1 MSELKLLPCPFCGGE
16 AVLETTIGRKGYDA
30 CVFCNC
36 SASVCS
42 VTCDDVSEAEI
53 GAIAAWNRRA
63 QPENSRQHALQTG
76 VCPMCED
83 CPDGCPVE
91 TPNDSRNR
99 PENERLTLE
108 EREKGCA
115 FCDEEHD
122 QHDYMNGVQTF
133 ENGKY
138 LVLETS
144 EWDEYD
150 DCFNDVRIRIGF
162 CPMCG
167 RRLERSEE

>member
-1 MSELKLLPCPFCGGE
+1 MNDEQAMAKLQESLDYME
-16 AVLETTIGRKGYDA
+16 S
-30 CVFCNC
+30 VFP
-36 SASVCS
+36 AK
-42 VTCDDVSEAEI
+42 
-53 GAIAAWNRRA
+53 RRA
-63 QPENSRQHALQTG
+63 ATVELLNALRRGITALRA
-76 VCPMCED
+76 D
-83 CPDGCPVE
+83 A
-91 TPNDSRNR
+91 
-99 PENERLTLE
+99 

-167 RRLERSEE
+167 KRLEGK